1 MVLEYRENGD
11 FGLPVYLFKQGTNF
25 ESYDFFGVH
34 PVVLDGEKGLMFRV
48 WAPAAEAVSLVGEF
62 NGWDPAAQPLENVR
76 SSGVWE
82 LFTTLPQEYDIYKYC
97 VTQKGGKAVLKA
109 DPYAFH
115 AETRPAS
122 GSRVVDIEGFHWQDA
137 AWLRLR
143 REQDPMNSPMSIY
156 EIHAGSWRTYPDG
169 SPLNYRALAGELIP
183 YLKDMGYTHVELM
196 PIAEY
201 PFDGSWGYQVTGY
214 YAPTSRYG
222 TPADFMFFVDACHQN
237 GIGVIMDWV
246 PAHFPRDEFGLAKF
260 DGTCCYENPDP
271 LRGEHKEW
279 GTLVF
284 DFGSG
289 AVQSFL
295 ISNALY
301 WLQKYHIDGLRV
313 DAVASML
320 YLDYGRE
327 KGAWRPN
334 KKGGRENLE
343 AVTFLQRLNRAVG
356 ERAPGTLMIAEESTA
371 WPLVTKPPIDGGLGF
386 HFKWNMGWMNDVLQY
401 MSTDPFFRKGIHDKL
416 TFSFFYA
423 FSENFILPISHDE
436 VVHGKCSLLNKMPGT
451 YDEKFAQLRAF
462 YGYMAAH
469 PGKKLLFMG
478 QEIGQFS
485 EWSEAHELDWNLL
498 EYERHRQMQDCVR
511 TLNHLYRKTPALWHA
526 DSSWDGFEWVVPDDD
541 SQSVIVFRRKDGE
554 GGEVIAACNFT
565 PVTRE
570 NYQFG
575 VPRPGTYRVLFC
587 SDDVQFGGSGIPLGT
602 ATSRREPMHGLP
614 HSIRVTLPAFCTVYF
629 EVPPKEKTVA
639 KTLPLTELLS
649 EPAGRAAPLPRAD
662 GSAPSR

>member
-1 MVLEYRENGD
+1 MEYRENGD

-169 SPLNYRALAGELIP
+169 NPLNYRALAGELIP

-222 TPADFMFFVDACHQN
+222 TPADFMFFVDTCHQN

-334 KKGGRENLE
+334 KNGGRENLE

-371 WPLVTKPPIDGGLGF
+371 WPLVTKPPVDGGLGF

-554 GGEVIAACNFT
+554 GGELIAACNFT

-587 SDDVQFGGSGIPLGT
+587 SDDVQFGGNGIPLGT
-602 ATSRREPMHGLP
+602 ATSRCEPMHGLP

-629 EVPPKEKTVA
+629 EVPPKEKTVV

>member
-1 MVLEYRENGD
+1 MEYRQNGD

-34 PVVLDGEKGLMFRV
+34 PVLLDGEKGLMFRV

-62 NGWDPAAQPLENVR
+62 NGWDPAAQPMENVH

-82 LFTTLPQEYDIYKYC
+82 LFTTLPREYDIYKYC

-143 REQDPMNSPMSIY
+143 REQDPLNRPMSIY

-196 PIAEY
+196 PLAEY

-237 GIGVIMDWV
+237 GIGVMLDWV

-301 WLQKYHIDGLRV
+301 WLQKYHLDGLRV

-320 YLDYGRE
+320 YLDYGRK
-327 KGAWRPN
+327 KGEWRPN
-334 KKGGRENLE
+334 KDGGRENLE

-371 WPLVTKPPIDGGLGF
+371 WPLVTKPPVDGGLGF
-386 HFKWNMGWMNDVLQY
+386 HFKWNMGWMNDVLHY

-511 TLNHLYRKTPALWHA
+511 TLNHLYRNTPALWHA
-526 DSSWDGFEWVVPDDD
+526 DSSWDGFEWVVPDDN

-554 GGEVIAACNFT
+554 GEELIAACNFT

-575 VPRPGTYRVLFC
+575 VPRPGTYRVVFC
-587 SDDVQFGGSGIPLGT
+587 SDDAQFGGSGIPLGT
-602 ATSRREPMHGLP
+602 ATSRQQPMHGLP

-629 EVPPKEKTVA
+629 EVPPKEKVA
-639 KTLPLTELLS
+639 AKLLPLTDFVP

-662 GSAPSR
+662 GSAPRR

>member
-1 MVLEYRENGD
+1 M
-11 FGLPVYLFKQGTNF
+11 PVYLFKQGTNF

-34 PVVLDGEKGLMFRV
+34 PVVLDGENGLMFRV

-62 NGWDPAAQPLENVR
+62 NGWDPAAQPMENVR

-82 LFTTLPQEYDIYKYC
+82 LFTTLPHEYDIYKYC
-97 VTQKGGKAVLKA
+97 VTQKGGKVVLKA

-122 GSRVVDIEGFHWQDA
+122 GSRVVDLAGYHWQDA

-143 REQDPMNSPMSIY
+143 RERDPMNSPMNIY
-156 EIHAGSWRTYPDG
+156 EVHAGSWRTYPDG

-183 YLKDMGYTHVELM
+183 YLKDMGFTHVELM
-196 PIAEY
+196 PLAEY

-320 YLDYGRE
+320 YLDYGRK
-327 KGAWRPN
+327 KGEWRPN
-334 KKGGRENLE
+334 KNGGRENLE

-371 WPLVTKPPIDGGLGF
+371 WPLVTRPPMDGGLGF

-436 VVHGKCSLLNKMPGT
+436 VVHGKCSLLNKMPGS

-511 TLNHLYRKTPALWHA
+511 TLNHLYRKTPALWRA

-554 GGEVIAACNFT
+554 GGEVIVACNFT

-587 SDDVQFGGSGIPLGT
+587 SDDAQFGGAGIPLGT
-602 ATSRREPMHGLP
+602 AISRREPMHGLP
-614 HSIRVTLPAFCTVYF
+614 HSIRVTLPAFCAVYF
-629 EVPPKEKTVA
+629 EVPPKEKTTA
-639 KTLPLTELLS
+639 KTVPLTEFLPK
-649 EPAGRAAPLPRAD
+649 PAGEAAPMPRAD
-662 GSAPSR
+662 GSAPCR

>member
-1 MVLEYRENGD
+1 MEYRENGD

-62 NGWDPAAQPLENVR
+62 NGWDPAAQPMENVR

-169 SPLNYRALAGELIP
+169 NPLNYRALAGELIP

-222 TPADFMFFVDACHQN
+222 TPADFMFFVDTCHQN

-334 KKGGRENLE
+334 KNGGRENLE

-371 WPLVTKPPIDGGLGF
+371 WPLVTKPPVDGGLGF

-511 TLNHLYRKTPALWHA
+511 TLNHLYRKTSALWHA

-554 GGEVIAACNFT
+554 GGELIAACNFT

-575 VPRPGTYRVLFC
+575 VPRLGTYRVLFC
-587 SDDVQFGGSGIPLGT
+587 SDDVQFGGNGIPLGT
-602 ATSRREPMHGLP
+602 ATSRCEPMHGLP

-629 EVPPKEKTVA
+629 EVPPKEKTVV